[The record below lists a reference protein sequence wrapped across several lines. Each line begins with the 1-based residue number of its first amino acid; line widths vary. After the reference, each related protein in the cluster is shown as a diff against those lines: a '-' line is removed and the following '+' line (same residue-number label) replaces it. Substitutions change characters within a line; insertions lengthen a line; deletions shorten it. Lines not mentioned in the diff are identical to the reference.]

1 MVCAVCVPRLKRSLR
16 RHPAESSW
24 VRVRAFPLRLS
35 ASASGPGS
43 HRHPPPPNNSFKPTQ
58 CRGVSHVL
66 CATLARVCRPA
77 TGRLNS
83 SVRRQKSVW
92 CSCFQML
99 TFPASVDTALRS
111 DCRHVVS
118 SVKSVW
124 RAHTSHASRWPAS
137 ETVIG
142 TVSVPRLTRSLRL
155 RPAESFRVRVQ
166 TFPLRLSASASR
178 LGSHRHPPPPNNSFK
193 PTPCRGVGHVLLRY
207 ACTCPPPRHESA

>member
-1 MVCAVCVPRLKRSLR
+1 
-16 RHPAESSW
+16 
-24 VRVRAFPLRLS
+24 
-35 ASASGPGS
+35 
-43 HRHPPPPNNSFKPTQ
+43 
-58 CRGVSHVL
+58 
-66 CATLARVCRPA
+66 
-77 TGRLNS
+77 
-83 SVRRQKSVW
+83 
-92 CSCFQML
+92 ML
-99 TFPASVDTALRS
+99 PFPASVDTALRS

-193 PTPCRGVGHVLLRY
+193 PTPCRGVGRVLYATLAHVRRPVTGRLNSGVRRQKSVLQMCRSQ
-207 ACTCPPPRHESA
+207 ALFTGFGECCFPGRLSARCHFV